1 MLDILPGYYIVFL
14 ALGLAAI
21 VVVLFYSFTRNSNYE
36 VQQRAKKIQQRRE
49 KEKQVKSR
57 MSTKTA
63 IKPDAYI
70 ISAPLEKL

>member
-21 VVVLFYSFTRNSNYE
+21 VVVLLYSFTRNSNYE

-49 KEKQVKSR
+49 KENQAK
-57 MSTKTA
+57 
-63 IKPDAYI
+63 
-70 ISAPLEKL
+70 

>member
-1 MLDILPGYYIVFL
+1 MHFMLYSRKIIIMLDILPGYYVVFL

-49 KEKQVKSR
+49 KENQARSN
-57 MSTKTA
+57 
-63 IKPDAYI
+63 DA
-70 ISAPLEKL
+70 